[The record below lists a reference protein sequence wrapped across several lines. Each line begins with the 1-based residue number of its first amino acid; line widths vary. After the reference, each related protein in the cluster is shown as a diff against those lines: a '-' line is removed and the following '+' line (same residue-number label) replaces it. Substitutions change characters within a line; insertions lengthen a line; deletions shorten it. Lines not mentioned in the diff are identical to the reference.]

1 MTCTL
6 AKINLEIARET
17 EKWETESIKRL
28 KPYRNCNQ
36 TCFNKG
42 DTNLMEFFV
51 ACMHVSAS
59 SADEEAEVASMQTT
73 YNGIHMQDDYL
84 YIYFALLSTN
94 MHDNPDTKTDKQP

>member
-1 MTCTL
+1 M
-6 AKINLEIARET
+6 
-17 EKWETESIKRL
+17 
-28 KPYRNCNQ
+28 
-36 TCFNKG
+36 
-42 DTNLMEFFV
+42 DFFV

-94 MHDNPDTKTDKQP
+94 MHDNPDTKTDKQPWTAKFASGFNSAMVHGSLPLEAGAC